1 MNKTVVW
8 ITGLS
13 GAGKTTTANAL
24 NEKLKAE
31 GYRSAVA
38 DADTLRYNSKT
49 PIGFDIEGRWKA
61 VNTMI
66 YAVRNMIEFQRA
78 EVVIVASISPLKQ
91 MRALA
96 RDILTKYCN
105 ARFIEVY
112 MDTPLEICEER
123 DLKGLYKKFR
133 AGLIK
138 DMSGIDS
145 PYEVPEWPDIRIH
158 PRSTAYGKM
167 TVERAV
173 DIIYNQIHESTLLT
187 NT

>member
-1 MNKTVVW
+1 MKPTVVW

-24 NEKLKAE
+24 NEKLKAK
-31 GYRSAVA
+31 GYESTVA
-38 DADTLRYNSKT
+38 DADTLRYQSKT

-61 VNTMI
+61 VNIMI
-66 YAVRNMIEFQRA
+66 YVVRNMIEFQRA
-78 EVVIVASISPLKQ
+78 EVVVVASISPLRQ

-123 DLKGLYKKFR
+123 DPKGLYKKFR

-173 DIIYNQIHESTLLT
+173 NIILDRVQNNQTIC
-187 NT
+187 